1 MRITGTGRYAREVY
15 PTRSNSYPAGAAF
28 TPAFQSADG
37 NANLGTDGSASGTYA
52 VIGGLLY
59 ATGVFLFG
67 AGATAGVGLF
77 LPFPPGFTA
86 ANINSAVMPIIG
98 SSGSIIEAATQTLT
112 SGLLGGT
119 STVIPSDYFLET
131 DGTTVLEQEWEIDL
145 SALVEGDQI
154 FFTYILPLR

>member
-1 MRITGTGRYAREVY
+1 
-15 PTRSNSYPAGAAF
+15 
-28 TPAFQSADG
+28 
-37 NANLGTDGSASGTYA
+37 
-52 VIGGLLY
+52 
-59 ATGVFLFG
+59 
-67 AGATAGVGLF
+67 
-77 LPFPPGFTA
+77 
-86 ANINSAVMPIIG
+86 MPIIG